1 MEQIRNAE
9 LLKKSIQTIYK
20 VASRRTSAKFA
31 DDTIRSSMKTL
42 ERKFDFFKEITITD
56 DESSDNEKII
66 TIRSSKINK
75 IRKERIGK
83 AIESLIR
90 MVYDELNEEA
100 GLYFITELRDF
111 VGANF
116 ARSISDSGV
125 DLDQIQLEQH
135 HAFERKFKKKKQ
147 RESGTGENSLGYNW
161 KKVASWD
168 HEEGSKFCTL
178 YDSNGKVLDRI
189 NLDSVIQT
197 YVETLSGE
205 ITDDPEKMMKEAR
218 VFEKEYALLE
228 LMHQRDMDADSAIR
242 LLKITREELE
252 KMIKK
257 LSNMDMVQYVSSD
270 TLELTD
276 TGTEYVESQ
285 IKS

>member
-1 MEQIRNAE
+1 MMEQIRNAE

-111 VGANF
+111 VGVY
-116 ARSISDSGV
+116 S
-125 DLDQIQLEQH
+125 H
-135 HAFERKFKKKKQ
+135 
-147 RESGTGENSLGYNW
+147 Y
-161 KKVASWD
+161 
-168 HEEGSKFCTL
+168 
-178 YDSNGKVLDRI
+178 
-189 NLDSVIQT
+189 
-197 YVETLSGE
+197 
-205 ITDDPEKMMKEAR
+205 
-218 VFEKEYALLE
+218 
-228 LMHQRDMDADSAIR
+228 
-242 LLKITREELE
+242 
-252 KMIKK
+252 
-257 LSNMDMVQYVSSD
+257 
-270 TLELTD
+270 
-276 TGTEYVESQ
+276 
-285 IKS
+285 